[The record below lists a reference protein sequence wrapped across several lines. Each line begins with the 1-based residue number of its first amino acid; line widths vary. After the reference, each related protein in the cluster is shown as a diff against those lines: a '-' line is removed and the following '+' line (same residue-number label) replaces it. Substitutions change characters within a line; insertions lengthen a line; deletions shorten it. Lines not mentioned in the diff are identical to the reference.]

1 MANRPSVTSSR
12 SVTAAPDRR
21 RRGPHLRKRRRV
33 PSSTA
38 AAPAPPDLATAAGEA
53 VANFLRDSSAA
64 QARQEAEAAAGVV
77 SPDLARAATPA
88 DRAADQDARDSDA
101 ILGVLLADPPSM
113 ADDEDAIPAPGNA
126 VTTTSTSASLA
137 RQLAMPSNA
146 FPTAGNMADSVALQ
160 AAAASIATLD
170 RIEKAAAKVEADILT
185 ALRIQARLQA
195 GAAVAAE
202 TAVRAAQ
209 GAWEAADAAVEAET
223 RTKALVGIMIII
235 IIMII
240 VLGVLVPLNIG

>member
-12 SVTAAPDRR
+12 SVTTAPDRR
-21 RRGPHLRKRRRV
+21 RRGPHLRKRRRA
-33 PSSTA
+33 PSSSA

-53 VANFLRDSSAA
+53 VVNFLRDSSVA
-64 QARQEAEAAAGVV
+64 QAPQEAESAAGVV
-77 SPDLARAATPA
+77 SPAVARASTPA
-88 DRAADQDARDSDA
+88 DGAAGQDARESDA

-113 ADDEDAIPAPGNA
+113 GDEEDAIPAPGTA
-126 VTTTSTSASLA
+126 VSTTSASLA
-137 RQLAMPSNA
+137 RQLAMPPSA
-146 FPTAGNMADSVALQ
+146 FPTTGNMADSVALQ

-185 ALRIQARLQA
+185 ALRTQARLQA

-209 GAWEAADAAVEAET
+209 QAWEAADAAVEAET

>member
-1 MANRPSVTSSR
+1 MANRPSVTSPR
-12 SVTAAPDRR
+12 PVTAAPDRH

-33 PSSTA
+33 PSSSA
-38 AAPAPPDLATAAGEA
+38 GAPAPPDLATAAGEA
-53 VANFLRDSSAA
+53 VVNFLRDSSIA
-64 QARQEAEAAAGVV
+64 QAGQQAEAAAGAV
-77 SPDLARAATPA
+77 SRAMAHASTPT
-88 DRAADQDARDSDA
+88 DRAADQDARESDA
-101 ILGVLLADPPSM
+101 ILGVLLADPSSM
-113 ADDEDAIPAPGNA
+113 EDEEDAIPAPGNA
-126 VTTTSTSASLA
+126 VSTTSASLA
-137 RQLAMPSNA
+137 HQLAMPPSA
-146 FPTAGNMADSVALQ
+146 FPTDGNMADSVALQ

-223 RTKALVGIMIII
+223 RTKALVGIMIVI